1 MDLAGLFLKAGVQN
15 KRVALLLSDAQIS
28 DDRFLVIINDFL
40 ASGQTQLQINLHCV
54 VSSVHLTHIPVRY
67 M

>member
-28 DDRFLVIINDFL
+28 DDRFLVVINDFL
-40 ASGQTQLQINLHCV
+40 ASGQTQTPN
-54 VSSVHLTHIPVRY
+54 
-67 M
+67 